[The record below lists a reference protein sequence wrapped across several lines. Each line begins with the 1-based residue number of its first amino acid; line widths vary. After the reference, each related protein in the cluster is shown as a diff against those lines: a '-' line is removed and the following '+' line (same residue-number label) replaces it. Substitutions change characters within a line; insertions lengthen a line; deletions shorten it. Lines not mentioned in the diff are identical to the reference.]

1 MDMKK
6 NEIVWRT
13 LADCAIRGQRRW
25 DGLSELAARSEVT
38 KPTVYQ
44 ALSRLVD
51 LGIVRQEERGGFTV
65 TQAAKLLDLIAAH
78 RNLPRD
84 VIARTTLEAAQDLIE
99 RDPGKFVFGGPTA
112 AIHHLG
118 GRNTVATPGTR
129 ILYTKA
135 DGLEG
140 VPPGDE
146 VLIVRI
152 DQTALDQWRDGYAS
166 PTQTYADLWNLPGWQ
181 AAEFTR
187 AMRNELFPG
196 EEWDQGAIARG

>member
-1 MDMKK
+1 
-6 NEIVWRT
+6 
-13 LADCAIRGQRRW
+13 
-25 DGLSELAARSEVT
+25 
-38 KPTVYQ
+38 
-44 ALSRLVD
+44 
-51 LGIVRQEERGGFTV
+51 VRQEERGGFTV

-99 RDPGKFVFGGPTA
+99 RDPGKYVLGGPTA

-135 DGLEG
+135 DALEG

-152 DQTALDQWRDGYAS
+152 DQTAMDQWRDGYAS

-181 AAEFTR
+181 AAEFTK
-187 AMRNELFPG
+187 AMRNSLFRG

>member
-1 MDMKK
+1 MKK

-13 LADCAIRGQRRW
+13 LADHAIRGQRHW
-25 DGLSELAARSEVT
+25 EGLSELVARSEVA
-38 KPTVYQ
+38 KPTVHQ
-44 ALSRLVD
+44 ALARLVD
-51 LGIVRQEERGGFTV
+51 LGIVRQEQRGGFTV

-78 RNLPRD
+78 RNLRRD
-84 VIARTTLEAAQDLIE
+84 VIARTTVDAAQGLIE
-99 RDPGKFVFGGPTA
+99 RDPGKFVLGGPTA

-118 GRNTVATPGTR
+118 ERNTVATPGTR

-135 DGLEG
+135 DGFDD
-140 VPPGDE
+140 VPAGDE

-181 AAEFTR
+181 AAEFSR
-187 AMRNELFPG
+187 ALRNALFHG

>member
-1 MDMKK
+1 MKK

-13 LADCAIRGQRRW
+13 LADAAIRGQRHW
-25 DGLSELAARSEVT
+25 SGLNELVSRSEVT

-51 LGIVRQEERGGFTV
+51 LGVVRQERRGFTV

-78 RNLPRD
+78 RNLSRD
-84 VIARTTLEAAQDLIE
+84 VLARTTLEAAQALIE
-99 RDPGKFVFGGPTA
+99 RHPGKFVLGGPTA

-135 DGLEG
+135 NDLGDL
-140 VPPGDE
+140 PPGEDA
-146 VLIVRI
+146 LIVRI
-152 DQTALDQWRDGYAS
+152 DQTAMDQWRDGFAS

-181 AAEFTR
+181 ASEFATALRR
-187 AMRNELFPG
+187 ALVPDH
-196 EEWDQGAIARG
+196 EWDQGAIERG